1 MGNKKE
7 VKSAIESLLFV
18 WGDPLEPKL
27 IAEAVGEETRDIK
40 NWIKELQEEY
50 RERSS
55 GLAIREVNGKY
66 QLCTDQVNEPY
77 IEKLC
82 TPVKETRLSNAAMET
97 LAIIAYK
104 QPISRSGIEH
114 IRGVKSE
121 SVVERLEKRG
131 LVEEKGRSEGVGR
144 PILYGTTD
152 LFLEKFGIASLDELP
167 ELDVLI

>member
-1 MGNKKE
+1 MGNKQE

-50 RERSS
+50 RERGS

-66 QLCTDQVNEPY
+66 QLCTDPANEPY

-97 LAIIAYK
+97 LAIIAYR
-104 QPISRSGIEH
+104 QPISKSGIEH

-152 LFLEKFGIASLDELP
+152 VFLEKFGISSLDELP

>member
-1 MGNKKE
+1 MGNKQE

-27 IAEAVGEETRDIK
+27 IAEAIGEEIRDIK

-50 RERSS
+50 RERGS

-66 QLCTDQVNEPY
+66 QLCTDLANEPY

-97 LAIIAYK
+97 LAIIAYR
-104 QPISRSGIEH
+104 QPISKSGIEH

-152 LFLEKFGIASLDELP
+152 VFLEKFGISSLDELP

>member
-1 MGNKKE
+1 MENKKE

-40 NWIKELQEEY
+40 SCIKELQEEY
-50 RERSS
+50 RERGS
-55 GLAIREVNGKY
+55 GLAIREINGKY
-66 QLCTDQVNEPY
+66 QFCTEAANEPY

-97 LAIIAYK
+97 LAIIAYR

-121 SVVERLEKRG
+121 SVVDRLEKRG

-167 ELDVLI
+167 ELDVLV